1 MHIRE
6 VRGASI
12 WCEVPELGLIEF
24 PPVIQEHFQ
33 RYQQT
38 GKKDKEA
45 GGQLFWKYADDGHIL
60 VGAITGPRPTDKR
73 TRTGYK
79 ADHKQEQ
86 FEIDH
91 YYDEGLY
98 LLGDWHTHPEPV
110 ASPSSLD
117 IAAIRQIYRSS
128 KNPGPGFLLAIVGTR
143 RLEEGLSLSWC
154 NDCVVPIALV
164 GAAGSKA

>member
-1 MHIRE
+1 MSCLLLP
-6 VRGASI
+6 VGSATNAQTGSDGGSI
-12 WCEVPELGLIEF
+12 WCEVPELGLVEF
-24 PPVIQEHFQ
+24 PPAIQRHFQ
-33 RYQQT
+33 HYQQT

-73 TRTGYK
+73 SRTGYK

-86 FEIDH
+86 LEIDH
-91 YYDEGLY
+91 FYGEGLY

-117 IAAIRQIYRSS
+117 VVAIQQIYRSS
-128 KNPGPGFLLAIVGTR
+128 KTLAQVFFWQLWER
-143 RLEEGLSLSWC
+143 DR
-154 NDCVVPIALV
+154 
-164 GAAGSKA
+164 SKRA